1 MRQCIPR
8 MHEKRIDENERDYGY
23 VLEHMALLISIGT
36 SILEASRRTNSCI
49 VVCAVMCRYLCSR
62 LASL

>member
-36 SILEASRRTNSCI
+36 SILEASRRTNSCT
-49 VVCAVMCRYLCSR
+49 V
-62 LASL
+62 

>member
-8 MHEKRIDENERDYGY
+8 MHEKRTDENERDYGY

-36 SILEASRRTNSCI
+36 SILEASRRTNSCT
-49 VVCAVMCRYLCSR
+49 V
-62 LASL
+62 